1 VSAPASLSSTP
12 NRRGA
17 APTTTVTAHVTTK
30 QPPVTHPQPSYRLA
44 SIGRLR
50 FHATPVAAPALIIL
64 PTPSGVVSDDH
75 CIASC
80 FLPSTKNMADVTM
93 AAQLQQW
100 TFEKQSHATR
110 SERSGS
116 DSSASSPILCDSAPE
131 TLRIDSVSTQ
141 QPCPASRKESIVLQ
155 DRYMS
160 SEEALSPADEG
171 SDSEYDYDDV
181 IINDPTKEGKART
194 MSISRWDKGKSCDMA
209 VMVSYAFVG
218 RPKVVELDCRSPTL
232 ELPPLQQRSSSLA
245 NLPISAITQLR
256 KEASQRL
263 SMKIMPT
270 NRLSSTPASRAK
282 TPPVEP
288 ESRRPSTSYSPSTK
302 NASTLNL
309 ADSDSTASSF
319 QTASSMR
326 SISPAVDELL
336 ARPTL
341 TPIAI
346 PSSARSSVYVPSYSR
361 NTISR
366 TQTTQSQWAPP
377 TPSSPAAHAFLS
389 SDPYETSNTHSA
401 SPIIKAGP
409 HKRLRSISM
418 KLALAKIAI
427 GPSKKTYDARI
438 DGKVPNTPATPYTPL
453 TPQTA
458 PLEGRSSFISPQKL
472 RRASTILRPKSRG
485 GESFRGPSPE
495 FAPPVP
501 AMNMSTAALKRMSKM
516 QARGANEREPTLVL
530 PPCPSDDDDPMA
542 SFKSRTLK
550 KRKSLMS
557 LMEAL

>member
-1 VSAPASLSSTP
+1 
-12 NRRGA
+12 
-17 APTTTVTAHVTTK
+17 
-30 QPPVTHPQPSYRLA
+30 
-44 SIGRLR
+44 
-50 FHATPVAAPALIIL
+50 
-64 PTPSGVVSDDH
+64 
-75 CIASC
+75 
-80 FLPSTKNMADVTM
+80 MADVTVS
-93 AAQLQQW
+93 AQLQHW

-116 DSSASSPILCDSAPE
+116 DSSASSPILCDGAPE
-131 TLRIDSVSTQ
+131 TLRFDTAPAQ
-141 QPCPASRKESIVLQ
+141 QPSPAPRKESIVLQ

-160 SEEALSPADEG
+160 SEEALSPADDG
-171 SDSEYDYDDV
+171 SSDSEYDYDDV
-181 IINDPTKEGKART
+181 VIHDPTKECKART

-218 RPKVVELDCRSPTL
+218 RPKVVELDCRSPTTDL
-232 ELPPLQQRSSSLA
+232 PPPLQQRSASVA
-245 NLPISAITQLR
+245 NLPMAAISQLR
-256 KEASQRL
+256 KDAAQRL
-263 SMKIMPT
+263 SMKVPASKQ
-270 NRLSSTPASRAK
+270 LSSTPPSRTT
-282 TPPVEP
+282 TPPVEL

-309 ADSDSTASSF
+309 TESASTASSF
-319 QTASSMR
+319 QTAPSTR

-336 ARPTL
+336 ARPSL
-341 TPIAI
+341 APIDV

-361 NTISR
+361 SALSR
-366 TQTTQSQWAPP
+366 TQTTQSLWAPP

-389 SDPYETSNTHSA
+389 SDPYENSNTHSA

-438 DGKVPNTPATPYTPL
+438 NGKVPPTPSTPYTPT

-458 PLEGRSSFISPQKL
+458 PLDGSSSFISPQKL
-472 RRASTILRPKSRG
+472 RRASTILRPKSRHD
-485 GESFRGPSPE
+485 STRGPSPE

-501 AMNMSTAALKRMSKM
+501 VMNSSSVASKRMSKM
-516 QARGANEREPTLVL
+516 APRGANEREPTLVL
-530 PPCPSDDDDPMA
+530 PPCPSDTDDDGMS

-557 LMEAL
+557 LMESL

>member
-1 VSAPASLSSTP
+1 
-12 NRRGA
+12 
-17 APTTTVTAHVTTK
+17 
-30 QPPVTHPQPSYRLA
+30 
-44 SIGRLR
+44 
-50 FHATPVAAPALIIL
+50 
-64 PTPSGVVSDDH
+64 
-75 CIASC
+75 
-80 FLPSTKNMADVTM
+80 
-93 AAQLQQW
+93 
-100 TFEKQSHATR
+100 
-110 SERSGS
+110 
-116 DSSASSPILCDSAPE
+116 
-131 TLRIDSVSTQ
+131 
-141 QPCPASRKESIVLQ
+141 
-155 DRYMS
+155 MS

-245 NLPISAITQLR
+245 NLPVSAIAQLR

-263 SMKIMPT
+263 SMKVTPT
-270 NRLSSTPASRAK
+270 NRLSSMPPSRAA
-282 TPPVEP
+282 TSSEQP
-288 ESRRPSTSYSPSTK
+288 ETRRPSTSYSMSTK

-309 ADSDSTASSF
+309 ADSDSTVSSF
-319 QTASSMR
+319 RTASSMR

-336 ARPTL
+336 SRPTL
-341 TPIAI
+341 APIAI

-361 NTISR
+361 NALSR
-366 TQTTQSQWAPP
+366 TQTTQTTQSQWAPP

-438 DGKVPNTPATPYTPL
+438 DGKVPHTPAMPL

-501 AMNMSTAALKRMSKM
+501 TMNASTHAFKRMSKM
-516 QARGANEREPTLVL
+516 QARGANEREPTLIL
-530 PPCPSDDDDPMA
+530 PPCPSDDEDPMA